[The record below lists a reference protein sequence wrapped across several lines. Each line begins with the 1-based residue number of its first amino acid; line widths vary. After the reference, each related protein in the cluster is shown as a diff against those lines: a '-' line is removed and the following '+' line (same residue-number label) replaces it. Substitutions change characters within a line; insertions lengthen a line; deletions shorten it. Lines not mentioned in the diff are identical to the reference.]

1 MTSKV
6 IEVFGDTISTVN
18 GPVLSAAYILGEHSL
33 VHSSGISLKNYASHN
48 QHELP
53 FQLPVNRQ
61 VDILS

>member
-18 GPVLSAAYILGEHSL
+18 GPMLSAAYILSEHLL
-33 VHSSGISLKNYASHN
+33 VHSSGTSLKNYATHN
-48 QHELP
+48 QCELP

-61 VDILS
+61 VDMLS